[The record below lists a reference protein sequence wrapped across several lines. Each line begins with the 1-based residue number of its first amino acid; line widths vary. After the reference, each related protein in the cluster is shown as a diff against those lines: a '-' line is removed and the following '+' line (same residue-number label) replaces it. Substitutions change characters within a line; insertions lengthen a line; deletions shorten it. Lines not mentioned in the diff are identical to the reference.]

1 MDVLQAQE
9 AAAGETAY
17 LIEKTDQQSFITLI
31 AGVILSGE
39 PSSADI
45 PIWVVEILFIYDIE
59 RTTTFGATKRGSQ
72 YPQEFLEF

>member
-1 MDVLQAQE
+1 MKESERNSLLTQGTRFKSKMDVLQAQE

-45 PIWVVEILFIYDIE
+45 PI
-59 RTTTFGATKRGSQ
+59 
-72 YPQEFLEF
+72 

>member
-39 PSSADI
+39 PAPHI
-45 PIWVVEILFIYDIE
+45 PIWIVEISFIYDID
-59 RTTTFGATKRGSQ
+59 RTTTFGATKQGR
-72 YPQEFLEF
+72 

>member
-39 PSSADI
+39 PAPHI
-45 PIWVVEILFIYDIE
+45 PIWIVEILFIYDIDW
-59 RTTTFGATKRGSQ
+59 TTTFGATKRG
-72 YPQEFLEF
+72 PQEILEF